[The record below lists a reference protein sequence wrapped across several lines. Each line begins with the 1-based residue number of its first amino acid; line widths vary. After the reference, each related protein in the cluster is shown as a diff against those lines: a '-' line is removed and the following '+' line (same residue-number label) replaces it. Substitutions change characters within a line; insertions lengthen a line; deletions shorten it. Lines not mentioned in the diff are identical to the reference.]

1 MGPTACITTTDSLVI
16 YERKIMLKNII
27 DLLAVDD
34 FYGVSPQVD
43 IAKGRYEFPTS
54 VSSTIKHIKRVWH
67 GSRNS

>member
-1 MGPTACITTTDSLVI
+1 
-16 YERKIMLKNII
+16 MLKSII
-27 DLLAVDD
+27 DILAVDD